1 MILEVSNLRVG
12 YDSLQVLKG
21 VTINVN
27 AGEIVALIGPNGSG
41 KTTLFKAV
49 CGLLRPVTGTIRFL
63 GRSIEETDAEAILRE
78 GLAYVPQG
86 RRVFPSLTVD
96 ENLDLGGY
104 LLRSAK
110 ALSNRKNEI
119 CARFPILKE
128 KAKNLAGDLS
138 GGQQQILGIARA
150 LMLSPRLMLLDEPS
164 LGVDPRTLETVFET
178 VKQLKAD
185 GVSVFIIEQNVR
197 AVLAVADR
205 VYLLSTGNIVAEG
218 PPSEIEAR
226 FDSL

>member
-1 MILEVSNLRVG
+1 VILEVSNLRVG